1 MFITKVEAKYSKSIN
16 TKNYGKPESW
26 ISIEARYEAQCESAD
41 DPAKVYAALYDQA
54 KDDVVKATQE
64 IVNKIKGVA
73 PQQAQTTSAG
83 VAQPAAETTTTAGPR
98 TL

>member
-64 IVNKIKGVA
+64 IINKMKGVA
-73 PQQAQTTSAG
+73 PQAQTTAG
-83 VAQPAAETTTTAGPR
+83 AAQPANTETATTAWPR